1 MFSCFFIGHGHTGQ
15 EVYPLLAGAVER
27 LILDGVEEFLVGR
40 YGQFDAMAARAVR
53 TAKERHASVTLL
65 LLEPYYR
72 PEAAPPEGFDAVYY
86 PPGLETAPKR
96 AAIAR
101 ANRAAVDGSTH
112 LLAYVK
118 RPGRARDVLEY
129 ALRRERRGLI
139 CVLNLAQ
146 PIEGMGSEG
155 SSCQ

>member
-1 MFSCFFIGHGHTGQ
+1 MFSRFFIGHGHTGQ

-72 PEAAPPEGFDAVYY
+72 PEAAP
-86 PPGLETAPKR
+86 KR

-101 ANRAAVDGSTH
+101 ANRAAVDGN
-112 LLAYVK
+112 
-118 RPGRARDVLEY
+118 DW
-129 ALRRERRGLI
+129 RRK
-139 CVLNLAQ
+139 
-146 PIEGMGSEG
+146 
-155 SSCQ
+155 

>member
-72 PEAAPPEGFDAVYY
+72 PEAAP
-86 PPGLETAPKR
+86 KR

-112 LLAYVK
+112 LIAYVK
-118 RPGRARDVLEY
+118 YPGRARDVLEY

-139 CVLNLAQ
+139 RVFNLAQ

>member
-72 PEAAPPEGFDAVYY
+72 PEAAP
-86 PPGLETAPKR
+86 KR

-118 RPGRARDVLEY
+118 YPGRARDVLEY

-139 CVLNLAQ
+139 RVFNLAQ
-146 PIEGMGSEG
+146 PIEGIGSEG

>member
-72 PEAAPPEGFDAVYY
+72 PEAAP
-86 PPGLETAPKR
+86 KR

-118 RPGRARDVLEY
+118 YPGRARDVLEY

-139 CVLNLAQ
+139 RVFNLAQ

>member
-72 PEAAPPEGFDAVYY
+72 PEAAP
-86 PPGLETAPKR
+86 KR

-112 LLAYVK
+112 LIAYVK
-118 RPGRARDVLEY
+118 YPGRARDVLEY

-139 CVLNLAQ
+139 RVLNLAQ

>member
-1 MFSCFFIGHGHTGQ
+1 M
-15 EVYPLLAGAVER
+15 ER
-27 LILDGVEEFLVGR
+27 LILDGVEEFPVGR

-72 PEAAPPEGFDAVYY
+72 PEAAP
-86 PPGLETAPKR
+86 KR

-118 RPGRARDVLEY
+118 YPGRARDVLEY

-139 CVLNLAQ
+139 RVFNLAQ

>member
-72 PEAAPPEGFDAVYY
+72 PEAAP
-86 PPGLETAPKR
+86 KR

-139 CVLNLAQ
+139 RVFNLAQ

>member
-72 PEAAPPEGFDAVYY
+72 PEAAP
-86 PPGLETAPKR
+86 KR

-112 LLAYVK
+112 LIAYVK

-139 CVLNLAQ
+139 RVFNLAQ

>member
-1 MFSCFFIGHGHTGQ
+1 MFSCFFIGHGHMGQ

-72 PEAAPPEGFDAVYY
+72 PEAAP
-86 PPGLETAPKR
+86 KR

-118 RPGRARDVLEY
+118 HPGRARDVLEY

-139 CVLNLAQ
+139 RVFNLAQ

>member
-72 PEAAPPEGFDAVYY
+72 PEAAP
-86 PPGLETAPKR
+86 KR

-112 LLAYVK
+112 LIAYVK
-118 RPGRARDVLEY
+118 YPGRARDVLEY

-139 CVLNLAQ
+139 RVLNLAQ
-146 PIEGMGSEG
+146 PIEGIGSEG

>member
-72 PEAAPPEGFDAVYY
+72 PEAAPPEGFDAVA
-86 PPGLETAPKR
+86 GDR
-96 AAIAR
+96 AEAR
-101 ANRAAVDGSTH
+101 RH
-112 LLAYVK
+112 
-118 RPGRARDVLEY
+118 RP
-129 ALRRERRGLI
+129 REPRRRGRLDASPRL
-139 CVLNLAQ
+139 C
-146 PIEGMGSEG
+146 
-155 SSCQ
+155 

>member
-27 LILDGVEEFLVGR
+27 LILDGVEEFPVGR

-72 PEAAPPEGFDAVYY
+72 P
-86 PPGLETAPKR
+86 ETAPKR

-139 CVLNLAQ
+139 RVFNLAQ

>member
-72 PEAAPPEGFDAVYY
+72 PEAAP
-86 PPGLETAPKR
+86 KR

-112 LLAYVK
+112 LIAYVK

-139 CVLNLAQ
+139 RVLNLAQ